1 MGNTKAVVAGVVGGL
16 AGVLVA
22 GLAAG
27 GVYMYMRK
35 KRVTLP
41 LTRAKMAE
49 SASKRYSQFDGE
61 QPRSTDPLPVDATTP
76 VSVSAVTD
84 ASFPPTRPTCDGPLF
99 PSLKI
104 HFTLSA

>member
-1 MGNTKAVVAGVVGGL
+1 M
-16 AGVLVA
+16 LVA
-22 GLAAG
+22 GLVAG

-61 QPRSTDPLPVDATTP
+61 QPRSTDPLPVDVQTP
-76 VSVSAVTD
+76 GSQSGFTE
-84 ASFPPTRPTCDGPLF
+84 ASNSSNPADV
-99 PSLKI
+99 
-104 HFTLSA
+104 

>member
-1 MGNTKAVVAGVVGGL
+1 MHIHYPPNKQCMWHIDWSCK
-16 AGVLVA
+16 
-22 GLAAG
+22 
-27 GVYMYMRK
+27 YMYMRK

-84 ASFPPTRPTCDGPLF
+84 ASASSNPADV
-99 PSLKI
+99 
-104 HFTLSA
+104 